1 MIFNIYLEYYELRY
15 INAKKNYVHGFLNEV
30 NIIY

>member
-1 MIFNIYLEYYELRY
+1 MIFNIYLEYYELIY
-15 INAKKNYVHGFLNEV
+15 NNAKYNYVHGFINEV